1 MMRSSKK
8 NHGVQAVATVLA
20 FALSILGAGIATAPA
35 YARSCAELGHHQ
47 GISNKTAVFIAGPLK
62 RVWLSP
68 GGTYTVEANK
78 TLTVKGSVSGGADT
92 EFTNFVKAHVSAS
105 LSVSNSVGFK
115 QGWSWTNNTRT
126 TKWVQLGARGYE
138 FDYSRYDV
146 VAPCRIV
153 NSTYKH
159 AKMPT
164 DEPWLYHN

>member
-1 MMRSSKK
+1 MRSSKK

-78 TLTVKGSVSGGADT
+78 TLTVTGSDPAVQTRNSPISSKRTSRPAYRSRIPWASSRDGVGPTTRERQNGFSSARADT
-92 EFTNFVKAHVSAS
+92 
-105 LSVSNSVGFK
+105 NSIIRDTT
-115 QGWSWTNNTRT
+115 WSH
-126 TKWVQLGARGYE
+126 
-138 FDYSRYDV
+138 
-146 VAPCRIV
+146 
-153 NSTYKH
+153 H
-159 AKMPT
+159 A
-164 DEPWLYHN
+164 ES